1 LTNLSFQGFVVGSA
15 TLISLAHF
23 GAFNMLS
30 TVATGLAI
38 DAYGRTSDN
47 DGGIAEIAGMSHRI
61 RERTDALHASGN
73 TTVAI
78 SKVLLIKF
86 YFNCLMLLL

>member
-1 LTNLSFQGFVVGSA
+1 VTMQVVLLRLQG
-15 TLISLAHF
+15 T
-23 GAFNMLS
+23 
-30 TVATGLAI
+30 
-38 DAYGRTSDN
+38 
-47 DGGIAEIAGMSHRI
+47 SHRI